1 MSDADQM
8 QEVLEMMSPS
18 APQPR
23 DAERRVYDEPYDEP
37 EC

>member
-23 DAERRVYDEPYDEP
+23 DAERHVYDGLYGKTEI
-37 EC
+37 